1 VPLSAHYP
9 LPSGWGPPESGS
21 PRWFLGSKNLVLNSN
36 KEGRFEIYGVDLN
49 NSAQRRRTSYP
60 GDNVAPMASWDDKTI
75 CFSTRRTGSWQ
86 DPRISSEGGDPVQ
99 FTRNG
104 RFSPHEAPAGNCL
117 YYQKGDV
124 QVSELWRVP
133 MGGGERRQVLA
144 SVGDRRFAVQSD
156 GIYFFAWARYRS
168 MA

>member
-1 VPLSAHYP
+1 
-9 LPSGWGPPESGS
+9 
-21 PRWFLGSKNLVLNSN
+21 
-36 KEGRFEIYGVDLN
+36 
-49 NSAQRRRTSYP
+49 
-60 GDNVAPMASWDDKTI
+60 
-75 CFSTRRTGSWQ
+75 
-86 DPRISSEGGDPVQ
+86 VQ

-104 RFSPHEAPAGNCL
+104 RFSPYEAPAGNCL

-133 MGGGERRQVLA
+133 VGGDDRRQVLA